1 MPFRRTS
8 IRATK
13 ATGFYSPKRSRV
25 VGSRV
30 VGYDSD
36 ALVYINAVEAAD
48 GQALEGSVKDA
59 YNTFVVGCKS
69 DGIWNSIKASCIMA
83 GARTLSGALV
93 PLVGPSPSGFNLASG
108 TYSRVTGLKGDGAA
122 MYLDSRFSYN
132 ATSPS
137 NRHASV
143 YVTNRPG
150 GGTQAFLANTAI
162 SPARYIAI
170 RTAVN
175 PAIYEYVMTGQVLVA
190 GASGSF
196 TGFLGTLRSS
206 ATSTISYRENA
217 VTSTGSSTYIST
229 TTTQTDYVFADN
241 FNGPRFYT
249 DARMSFYS
257 IGESLNLALLDA
269 RVSGLMVAISGAI
282 S

>member
-1 MPFRRTS
+1 MTQ
-8 IRATK
+8 ILNLVNAI
-13 ATGFYSPKRSRV
+13 
-25 VGSRV
+25 
-30 VGYDSD
+30 DSF
-36 ALVYINAVEAAD
+36 I
-48 GQALEGSVKDA
+48 
-59 YNTFVVGCKS
+59 TGCKS
-69 DGIWNSIKASCIMA
+69 DGTWNSIKASCIMA
-83 GARTLSGALV
+83 GWSNLSGALT
-93 PLVGPSPSGFNLASG
+93 PLVGVAPSGFNLASG

-122 MYLDSRFSYN
+122 MYLNSRFSYG

-143 YVTNRPG
+143 FVTNRPG
-150 GGTQAFLANTAI
+150 GGAQALLANTAI

-170 RTAVN
+170 RTTVN

-206 ATSTISYRENA
+206 TNNTISYRENA

-257 IGESLNLALLDA
+257 IGESLDLALLDA

-282 S
+282 A